1 MLNRWALFTDDN
13 RMLILDVEKYR
24 QNDPDAISEVKLE
37 DSDLKLAD
45 LLEIVSL
52 SMICV
57 VAGN

>member
-1 MLNRWALFTDDN
+1 
-13 RMLILDVEKYR
+13 MLILDVEKYR

-37 DSDLKLAD
+37 DSDLKLVD